1 MATFNHLLIPS
12 FIFNLF
18 LMRINDYFMPRSTKG
33 IDNEI
38 NIICSPHPLES
49 LESPT
54 TFPNSQSTLLVNKTI
69 QDSSLNCSRLSWS
82 WTLPIGLA
90 DMEEQ
95 EKKAKS
101 HKHQE
106 RKVSIHR
113 RQCTPLLIVPMKLIK
128 HFQPEGLSTIPLKM
142 CLQSLQELH
151 TTRRKWGSGRNG
163 CGSSCYKETL
173 CKQSISHQLL
183 WYHSL
188 LQPMSPV
195 PKVPS
200 TGCYTTHQGVVT
212 ADLQERTGEE
222 FKTFGLWYGVTIS
235 SSGMIKRTKVQWQNQ
250 TWTIAM

>member
-38 NIICSPHPLES
+38 NTICSPHPSES

-54 TFPNSQSTLLVNKTI
+54 AIPASQPTLLVNKTI
-69 QDSSLNCSRLSWS
+69 QDSSLSCSKLSWS

-113 RQCTPLLIVPMKLIK
+113 RQCTSLLIVPMNLMK
-128 HFQPEGLSTIPLKM
+128 HFQPEGLSTIFSRCACRAFKNSAR
-142 CLQSLQELH
+142 Q
-151 TTRRKWGSGRNG
+151 RRNWRSGRNG
-163 CGSSCYKETL
+163 CGSSCCKETL
-173 CKQSISHQLL
+173 CKQSISPSCCGTLLFSSLCHQYLKYHPQGMMLL
-183 WYHSL
+183 IKEWL
-188 LQPMSPV
+188 LQTC
-195 PKVPS
+195 KK
-200 TGCYTTHQGVVT
+200 
-212 ADLQERTGEE
+212 RTGEE
-222 FKTFGLWYGVTIS
+222 FKTFGLWYGVPIFTF
-235 SSGMIKRTKVQWQNQ
+235 WHD
-250 TWTIAM
+250 